1 MHACGMSSRWVLLPV
16 IGVIACGGRTQQ
28 QPIYAAGTER
38 DEGHG
43 LLARA
48 SSRMLTSEDGEAE
61 PLPQRTKVPRR
72 YDDSVGGDEYGG
84 VNYGGAFGGGA
95 YGGATYASYNPP
107 PWGYPSVNRMPHY
120 QQQAGLSAAVE
131 GTISWRGTIPKLTTR
146 CGTIDPLAISRERG
160 VSGILV
166 YIEKFNVGRVLPNT
180 MGEQRPSLVGGVVV
194 KRGCV
199 FAPTAQVV
207 NPLPAQLAIHG
218 DGASTRLRVIAPGG
232 LAKASELEESG
243 RLALQLTPG
252 VTRVEAEDGSVGA
265 AWVVGVDTP
274 YFAMTDDAGRFRIDE
289 LAAGTYEL
297 TIWQPPIP
305 TVTAGK
311 LVYGPPVIIRRSVR
325 VDAAKTTRVDLGL
338 GK

>member
-1 MHACGMSSRWVLLPV
+1 MHAGGMSSCWALLPV
-16 IGVIACGGRTQQ
+16 ITAIACGGASQQ

-48 SSRMLTSEDGEAE
+48 SSRMLTSDNGDNEA
-61 PLPQRTKVPRR
+61 LPQPTKLRSR
-72 YDDSVGGDEYGG
+72 YDESYGGDAYGG
-84 VNYGGAFGGGA
+84 TE
-95 YGGATYASYNPP
+95 YGGATYGTYNPP

-120 QQQAGLSAAVE
+120 QQQIGLSAAVE
-131 GTISWRGTIPKLTTR
+131 GTISWRGAVPKVTTA

-180 MGEQRPSLVGGVVV
+180 MGEQRPSLVGGVIV
-194 KRGCV
+194 KRGCML
-199 FAPTAQVV
+199 APIAQVV
-207 NPLPAQLAIHG
+207 NPVPAQLAIHG
-218 DGASTRLRVIAPGG
+218 DGARTRLRVITPGG
-232 LAKASELEESG
+232 IAKDGELEAAG
-243 RLALQLTPG
+243 RIALQLKPG

-274 YFAMTDDAGRFRIDE
+274 YFAMTDEAGRFRIDE
-289 LAAGTYEL
+289 LAPGTYEL
-297 TIWQPPIP
+297 TIWQPPVP
-305 TVTAGK
+305 TVSAGK
-311 LVYGPPVIIRRSVR
+311 LVYGPPVIVRRSVR
-325 VDAAKTTRVDLGL
+325 VDAAKTSRVDIGL

>member
-1 MHACGMSSRWVLLPV
+1 MHAYVMSSRWALLPV
-16 IGVIACGGRTQQ
+16 IGAIACGGPTQQQ
-28 QPIYAAGTER
+28 QPIYPAGTER

-48 SSRMLTSEDGEAE
+48 SARMMTSEDGEAE

-72 YDDSVGGDEYGG
+72 YDETYGGDEYGG
-84 VNYGGAFGGGA
+84 SE
-95 YGGATYASYNPP
+95 YGGATYATYNPA
-107 PWGYPSVNRMPHY
+107 PWGYPSVNRMPRY
-120 QQQAGLSAAVE
+120 QQQVGLSAAVE
-131 GTISWRGTIPKLTTR
+131 GTISWRGAPPKVTTA
-146 CGTIDPLAISRERG
+146 CGTIDALTVSRERG

-166 YIEKFNVGRVLPNT
+166 YIEKFNTGRVLPNM

-194 KRGCV
+194 KRGCML
-199 FAPTAQVV
+199 APIAQVV

-218 DGASTRLRVIAPGG
+218 DGLRTRVRVTVPGG
-232 LAKASELEESG
+232 VVTESELQEAG
-243 RLALQLTPG
+243 RIALQLKPG
-252 VTRVEAEDGSVGA
+252 VTRIDAADDSLGA
-265 AWVVGVDTP
+265 AWVVGVETP

-289 LAAGTYEL
+289 LAAGTYDL

-311 LVYGPPVIIRRSVR
+311 LVYGPPVIVHRTVR
-325 VDAAKTTRVDLGL
+325 VDAAKTSRIDVAL

>member
-1 MHACGMSSRWVLLPV
+1 MHARGMSSRWALLPL
-16 IGVIACGGRTQQ
+16 IGAIACGGPSQQ

-48 SSRMLTSEDGEAE
+48 SSRMLTSADSDAE

-72 YDDSVGGDEYGG
+72 YDPRYGGDEYGG
-84 VNYGGAFGGGA
+84 AEYGGGA
-95 YGGATYASYNPP
+95 YGGATYATYNPP

-131 GTISWRGTIPKLTTR
+131 GTISWRGAIPKLTTP

-166 YIEKFNVGRVLPNT
+166 YIEKFNVGRALPNT
-180 MGEQRPSLVGGVVV
+180 MGEQRPSLVGGLVV
-194 KRGCV
+194 KRGCM
-199 FAPTAQVV
+199 FAPITQVV

-218 DGASTRLRVIAPGG
+218 DGVRTRLRVIAPGG
-232 LAKASELEESG
+232 VPKDSELEEAG
-243 RLALQLTPG
+243 RIALQLKPG
-252 VTRVEAEDGSVGA
+252 VTRVEAEDGSLGA

-274 YFAMTDDAGRFRIDE
+274 YFAMTDETGRFRIDE
-289 LAAGTYEL
+289 LAPGTYEL
-297 TIWQPPIP
+297 TVWQPPIP
-305 TVTAGK
+305 TLSAGK
-311 LVYGPPVIIRRSVR
+311 LVYGPPVIVRRSVR
-325 VDAAKTTRVDLGL
+325 VDAAKTSRVDIGL

>member
-1 MHACGMSSRWVLLPV
+1 MSSRWVLLPV
-16 IGVIACGGRTQQ
+16 IGAIACGGPSQQ
-28 QPIYAAGTER
+28 QPIYPAGTER

-48 SSRMLTSEDGEAE
+48 SSRMLTDEIGEDEA
-61 PLPQRTKVPRR
+61 LPQRTKVPRR
-72 YDDSVGGDEYGG
+72 YDESYGGDAYGG
-84 VNYGGAFGGGA
+84 SA
-95 YGGATYASYNPP
+95 YGGATYATYNPS

-131 GTISWRGTIPKLTTR
+131 GTISWRGAIPKVTSA
-146 CGTIDPLAISRERG
+146 CGTIDPLTISRERG

-166 YIEKFNVGRVLPNT
+166 YVEKFNVGRVLPNT

-194 KRGCV
+194 KRGCM
-199 FAPTAQVV
+199 FAPIAQVV

-218 DGASTRLRVIAPGG
+218 DGVRTRLRVISPGG
-232 LAKASELEESG
+232 NSKDSELQEAG
-243 RLALQLTPG
+243 RLALQLKVG
-252 VTRVEAEDGSVGA
+252 VTRVEAEDGSLGA

-297 TIWQPPIP
+297 TVWQPPVP
-305 TVTAGK
+305 TVSAGK
-311 LVYGPPVIIRRSVR
+311 LVYGPPVIVRRSVR
-325 VDAAKTTRVDLGL
+325 VDAAKTSRIDIGL